1 MNDVTSRFW
10 CSILEAAVAV
20 IAYTV
25 AFDVGATEREC
36 ISLALVAIGFCRIW
50 FLLFHAWM
58 ERRRDLAR
66 RSRSGGSFYDE
77 REFDR
82 P

>member
-20 IAYTV
+20 IAYNV

-66 RSRSGGSFYDE
+66 RSRSGGSFYE
-77 REFDR
+77 IGRAHV
-82 P
+82 